1 MSETKKDVV
10 KDVDI
15 VREGTKI
22 VLPPK
27 MPYDDAI
34 KWLQRKRDADETEI
48 GIHHEIQC
56 SPMDGA
62 VAFHRAI
69 CEKYGFS
76 DLTPTPGFFGS
87 SPPTMVGVPTSVDTS
102 MQVSLGRV
110 MIPGI
115 DGFLEAGVGNESF
128 LIRGK
133 TRRKHEADVL
143 ELVHLTQK
151 FQREKSIYK
160 GKAVKVCWEWE
171 REGEGYHP
179 LNNAPKFIP
188 LDGTREDDLIFGREV
203 ENALRIGLFT
213 PIEQAAACRQFQ
225 VPLKRGVLLYGP
237 FGTGKTLT
245 ANVTALKAVRNNFT
259 FVYLNSV
266 LDLKKG
272 LQFAQRYAPAVV
284 FCEDIDR
291 MMSGDRSMSMD
302 DVLNTLDGVDTKG
315 AEIITVFTT
324 NAVEKINP
332 AVLRMGR
339 LDTLV
344 HVKRPDAEAAQRLV
358 LKYSRGLLAPD
369 VDLTKVGEA
378 LKDKI
383 PAFIRETTER
393 AKIAAISRL
402 SGGDIMGHVLES
414 DLLEAASAM
423 EPHAAMLEP
432 KDNNG
437 KHSPE
442 MLIRVP
448 SGKGKIAEQFVKQF
462 SSDE

>member
-1 MSETKKDVV
+1 MSEQKTATVN
-10 KDVDI
+10 DVDI
-15 VREGTKI
+15 VREGTKM

-27 MPYDDAI
+27 MPYNDAI
-34 KWLQRKRDADETEI
+34 KWLERKRDADETEI
-48 GIHHEIQC
+48 GIHHELKC

-102 MQVSLGRV
+102 MQVPLGRV
-110 MIPGI
+110 IIPGI
-115 DGFLEAGVGNESF
+115 DGYLEAGCGDESF

-143 ELVHLTQK
+143 ELVHLTKK
-151 FQREKSIYK
+151 FQREQSIYK
-160 GKAVKVCWEWE
+160 GKAVKVCWEWN
-171 REGEGYHP
+171 RNGDGYHP
-179 LNNAPKFIP
+179 IRNAPKFIP
-188 LDGTREDDLIFGREV
+188 LSGTREDDLIFGKEV
-203 ENALRIGLFT
+203 ENALKIGLFT

-259 FVYLNSV
+259 FIYLNSV
-266 LDLKKG
+266 LDLKEG
-272 LQFAQRYAPAVV
+272 LQFAQQYAPAVV

-291 MMSGDRSMSMD
+291 AMAGDRSMSMD
-302 DVLNTLDGVDTKG
+302 DVLNILDGVDTKG
-315 AEIITVFTT
+315 SEIITVFTT

-358 LKYSRGLLAPD
+358 LKYARGLLASD
-369 VDLTKVGEA
+369 VDLTKVGEV
-378 LKDKI
+378 LKNKI

-402 SGGDIMGHVLES
+402 NGGDILGQVLES

-432 KDNNG
+432 KDGNG
-437 KHSPE
+437 KHTPE

-448 SGKGKIAEQFVKQF
+448 SGQGRVAEKFLQQFT
-462 SSDE
+462 SE